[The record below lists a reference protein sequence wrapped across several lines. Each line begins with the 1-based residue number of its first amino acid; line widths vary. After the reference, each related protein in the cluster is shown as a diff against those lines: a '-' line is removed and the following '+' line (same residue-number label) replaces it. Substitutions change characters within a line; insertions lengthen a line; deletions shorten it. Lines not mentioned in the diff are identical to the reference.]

1 VVLQLDGGAERGD
14 GQEAGGEQHHQQLGP
29 RHCWFPAIVT
39 SSSMDRSMGCVCGSP
54 RSRSHI
60 YGMRRPELTACACT
74 VGHA

>member
-29 RHCWFPAIVT
+29 RHCWFPIVT